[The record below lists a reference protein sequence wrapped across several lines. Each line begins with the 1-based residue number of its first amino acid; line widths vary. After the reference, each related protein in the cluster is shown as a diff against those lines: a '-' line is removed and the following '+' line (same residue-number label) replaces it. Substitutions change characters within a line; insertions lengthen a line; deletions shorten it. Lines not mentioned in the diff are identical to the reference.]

1 MKNRTDDSRSCRDGT
16 KSLITIELHS
26 KSRLMSECVADG
38 GHTNT
43 HTHTHKHKEDI
54 KRKEKSC
61 EARGPM
67 AVSNSRSPSFRFKS
81 TSSNVKVLTV
91 GSRGAQNAM
100 LSCIIRLPS
109 VVTHFLFAFFNANK
123 IIIIRNNRTKNYST
137 GKKDG
142 RQLWLSF
149 SYFIFMIIPPPNLI

>member
-43 HTHTHKHKEDI
+43 HTHTST
-54 KRKEKSC
+54 KRTSKEKKRV
-61 EARGPM
+61 AKRAGPM

-81 TSSNVKVLTV
+81 TLSNVKVLTV
-91 GSRGAQNAM
+91 GSRGAQNAT

-109 VVTHFLFAFFNANK
+109 VVTHFLFAFF
-123 IIIIRNNRTKNYST
+123 
-137 GKKDG
+137 
-142 RQLWLSF
+142 
-149 SYFIFMIIPPPNLI
+149 MLIKSQ